1 MNNLK
6 IIKAEFAQKE
16 LIRRLM
22 ELYQHDMSTATGN
35 ELNQFGLYDY
45 PWLDSYWTEDN
56 RHPYIFQI
64 QDKIVGFSLV
74 NKHVIFP
81 ENEGAHS
88 VAEFFILKKYRRQGF
103 GQKAACEVIMNFPG
117 KWEVGVLEKNDV
129 GAAFWRPVIQDLAPG
144 KFKEQISDSD
154 IWKGLIFSFSV

>member
-1 MNNLK
+1 MENLEVVQ
-6 IIKAEFAQKE
+6 AESNQKE

-45 PWLDSYWTEDN
+45 PWLDSYWTEDD

-64 QDKIVGFSLV
+64 QVTVAGFALV
-74 NKHVIFP
+74 NKHVILP

-88 VAEFFILKKYRRQGF
+88 IAEFFVLKNRRRQKL
-103 GQKAACEVIMNFPG
+103 GQRAASQIIKNFPG
-117 KWEVGVLEKNDV
+117 RWEISVLEKNE
-129 GAAFWRPVIQDLAPG
+129 GSAAFWRTVVRDLTGG
-144 KFKEQISDSD
+144 KFKEESVDSN
-154 IWKGLIFSFSV
+154 IWKGLIFSFAV